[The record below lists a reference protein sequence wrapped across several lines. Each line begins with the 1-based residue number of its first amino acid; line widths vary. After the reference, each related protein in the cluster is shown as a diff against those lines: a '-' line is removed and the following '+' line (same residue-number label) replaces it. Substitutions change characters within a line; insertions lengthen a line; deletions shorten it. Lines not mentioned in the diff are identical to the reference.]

1 MRIGID
7 VRYLSHGLMNGIH
20 TYLTNLVPALIALA
34 TEDEIVLYADRKAP
48 FELTELP
55 LNVTVRYLPWR
66 TPLDSIRN
74 DLFFQRAI
82 AQDHLDVMHF
92 PANYGV
98 ASAPTA
104 TVITLHD
111 ALNIFPLW
119 EATHRDWR
127 RPKTIAKTCYLQAL
141 TRHSLRRASMLMT
154 VSEYAKQD
162 ILAHRPMSEW
172 QIVPIPH
179 APAPCFLNA
188 PDDATLRDVRTR
200 HDLPGRFVLADAL
213 KNPAV
218 LVRAWERLP
227 QPLRDAYRI
236 VFFSRRA
243 DVRPEVMAAVDRGA
257 ARLLIRPAGAD
268 LVALYRLAELF
279 VFPSWVEGF
288 GLPVLEAMASGT
300 PVVASDRHAI
310 PEVTGGAA
318 LLMDAEDD
326 AMLAVHLRRVLTD
339 PEEVA
344 RLRRLGADRAAMFSW
359 ARSASM
365 VLSVYRA
372 AADRMRPVT
381 VHEGQREQLPRPIP
395 R

>member
-34 TEDEIVLYADRKAP
+34 TEDEIVLYADRKEP

-55 LNVTVRYLPWR
+55 SHVTVRYLPWR

-74 DLFFQRAI
+74 DLFFQREI

-98 ASAPTA
+98 ASPPTA

-119 EATHRDWR
+119 EATHRDWK
-127 RPKTIAKTCYLQAL
+127 RPQTIAKTCYLQAL
-141 TRHSLRRASMLMT
+141 TRASLRRASMLMT
-154 VSEYAKQD
+154 VSEFAKQD
-162 ILAHRPMSEW
+162 ILAHRPMPEW

-188 PDDATLRDVRTR
+188 PDDAQLRDIRAR
-200 HDLPGRFVLADAL
+200 HDLPERFVLADAL

-227 QPLRDAYRI
+227 QSLRHAYRI

-243 DVRPEVMAAVDRGA
+243 DVRPEVLAAVDLGA
-257 ARLLIRPAGAD
+257 ARLLIRPQEED
-268 LVALYRLAELF
+268 LVALYRLAEAF

-288 GLPVLEAMASGT
+288 GLPILEAMASGT
-300 PVVASDRHAI
+300 PVIASDRHAI

-326 AMLAVHLRRVLTD
+326 ATLAAHLQRVLTD
-339 PEEVA
+339 PEEA
-344 RLRRLGADRAAMFSW
+344 GRLRRLGVARAAMFSW

-365 VLSVYRA
+365 VLSVYRTA
-372 AADRMRPVT
+372 AER
-381 VHEGQREQLPRPIP
+381 GQPAIEREQLRQSVA